1 MGIPIGM
8 QYSQQVAGSALK
20 QVTCEFCRTKY
31 FYFAERTAE
40 GKGSSLLF
48 LDNEGG
54 ERRAEEAAV
63 QNLNAELAKAMDLA
77 PCPKCL
83 KFQSTV
89 ITKIRARLYKYAGA
103 ALFVSLFPCL
113 LVGVFA
119 MGKSMNPGAAVGL
132 LIGICTLLTFG
143 GAAVLAAGYNPNQ
156 GKWFPFGM
164 KEVRESLTQED
175 LDAMQA
181 EADQSEEE
189 QRAKLEAEQSEKRE
203 RALAAKA
210 EAAKKKEAAQEAAK
224 ARKEEEMRK
233 MAERAKASN
242 KRPG

>member
-8 QYSQQVAGSALK
+8 QYSQQVSGAALK
-20 QVTCEFCRTKY
+20 QVTCEYCRTKY

-40 GKGSSLLF
+40 GRGSSLLF

-54 ERRAEEAAV
+54 ERRAEEAAAR
-63 QNLNAELAKAMDLA
+63 NLQSELAKAMDLS

-83 KFQSTV
+83 KFQSAV
-89 ITKIRARLYKYAGA
+89 ITRMRGRLYKYAGA
-103 ALFVSLFPCL
+103 AVFVGLFPCL

-119 MGKSMNPGAAVGL
+119 MGKSMNPGVAVGL
-132 LIGICTLLTFG
+132 LIGICTVLAFG
-143 GAAVLAAGYNPNQ
+143 GAAGLAAAFNPNQ

-164 KEVRESLTQED
+164 GEVRQSLTQED
-175 LDAMQA
+175 LDAMEA
-181 EADQSEEE
+181 EANKSEEE
-189 QRAKLEAEQSEKRE
+189 QRVQLEAEQSERRE

-210 EAAKKKEAAQEAAK
+210 EAAKKKEAAQEAAR

-242 KRPG
+242 RKPV